1 MIFALFIFAKNLRA
15 DFNASFLKNS
25 FIIHRNFC
33 LELRA
38 AHREMF
44 KCEVAFS
51 NSEKLKLFENLR
63 KFYGTS

>member
-1 MIFALFIFAKNLRA
+1 MLFALFIFAKNLRA

-25 FIIHRNFC
+25 FMHRNFC
-33 LELRA
+33 LKLRV

-51 NSEKLKLFENLR
+51 NSEKFNLFENLR